1 MAMHFSI
8 GADQVACGRN
18 NHKLTATSQYDSVT
32 CKVCRGTE
40 AFRSSVV
47 ANATDTNSLNTPVG
61 SPSANQGNQG
71 KAAFKEWMH
80 KLKGNDRLPRGKFF
94 ASRQPGLKTYRAARG
109 HAGQL

>member
-8 GADQVACGRN
+8 GAEQVACGRN

-32 CKVCRGTE
+32 CKVCRVTE
-40 AFRSSVV
+40 AFRSSEA

-61 SPSANQGNQG
+61 SPSANQG
-71 KAAFKEWMH
+71 KAAFKEWMD

-94 ASRQPGLKTYRAARG
+94 ASKQPGLKTYRAAHG